1 MIKFFY
7 RQGSDILLGQSE
19 TEFAAISKENVLWI
33 DLLQPTG
40 DQKRAVESFLGTE
53 IQSRAEAE
61 EIESSSRFFEEGGA
75 LFANTNFLSPAD
87 DEMLMDPV
95 SFILVGPTLTT
106 IREIPLRSLDTLQLK
121 IQALPDEFPD
131 GFTIFVAI
139 MDRRVDLDADLVEL
153 ISKDVSRFSKRI
165 NQKEDI
171 NEDFLLDINQLQ
183 QNATDLRENI
193 VDKQRLVSNLLKS
206 KLCPRDTETRGDLTI
221 ILQDISSLINHINF
235 AFERLEYMQD
245 KCERIL
251 FTPVDIPLFTSD
263 TVKALLASEAELACP
278 VCDGQRG
285 HPIMIA
291 SKLVG
296 TILNDHGAGGLNG
309 ALSRCGTEMTEI
321 GVEDA
326 GILHDADT
334 PEDYRALL
342 QFHNQHL
349 VRPVV
354 SVALSKEKPFFDDKI
369 AMLLTMVD
377 ETASVRTACQRM
389 QISYSTGWNIIRTME
404 SQFSRTLIERT
415 QGGAGGGQSRLTD
428 DGRELIARFHAYE
441 EELRRK
447 ANELFGEYFD
457 GVL

>member
-1 MIKFFY
+1 MQTGALIV
-7 RQGSDILLGQSE
+7 
-19 TEFAAISKENVLWI
+19 AA
-33 DLLQPTG
+33 G
-40 DQKRAVESFLGTE
+40 M
-53 IQSRAEAE
+53 
-61 EIESSSRFFEEGGA
+61 SSRMGDFKPMLNIGSISIAQRIVATFQQAGITRIVMITGYNAITLERHLSNNGVI
-75 LFANTNFLSPAD
+75 FLRN
-87 DEMLMDPV
+87 ENYE
-95 SFILVGPTLTT
+95 TT
-106 IREIPLRSLDTLQLK
+106 QMFDS
-121 IQALPDEFPD
+121 A
-131 GFTIFVAI
+131 
-139 MDRRVDLDADLVEL
+139 
-153 ISKDVSRFSKRI
+153 RI
-165 NQKEDI
+165 
-171 NEDFLLDINQLQ
+171 
-183 QNATDLRENI
+183 
-193 VDKQRLVSNLLKS
+193 
-206 KLCPRDTETRGDLTI
+206 G
-221 ILQDISSLINHINF
+221 
-235 AFERLEYMQD
+235 LEYLQD

-251 FTPVDIPLFTSD
+251 FTPLDIPLFTSD

-291 SKLVG
+291 SRLVG